1 MSDNKFTRHEECPK
15 CSSRNNLARYSDGH
29 AYCFSTGC
37 GYFEPATD
45 TAVQSSSFTNGTYKQ
60 VVVTEMTGIIAAI
73 PDRRLSKDTCQK
85 YGVRVEYDQKG
96 EIAKHHYPFKD
107 ANTGEV
113 VCTKVRIVKDKQF
126 LINGSYGSNMG
137 LFGQDTCRG
146 RGKYITITEGEL
158 DCLSVSEMFDRK
170 WDVVSLRTGAASAAK
185 EVKEQLE
192 FLEGYEN
199 VVLCFDNDKAGEIAT
214 ESIKALFS
222 PNKLKICKLP
232 MKDPSEMLVANK
244 IRDFTAAWWDAKVHR
259 PDGIVAGSETW
270 DHLINSRKVKSIPYP
285 WAGLNE
291 LVKGVRPFELVTITS
306 GSGMGKSQ
314 LVKEVEYFLFNATE
328 DNIGILALEESLSRT
343 TLGIMSMAANK
354 PLHLDEDADTL
365 SFKPYWDSTL
375 GSNRFFMLDHWGST
389 GEDTLMSQIRYLA
402 KAMDCKWII
411 LDHLSIVVSSQEG
424 GDERKNIDAIMTK
437 LRTLV
442 QELGVGLFLVSH
454 LKRSSGQAH
463 EDGGKISLSELRG
476 SQAIA
481 QLSDIVLGLE
491 RDQQHDDE
499 AVRNTTTLRVLK
511 NRYTGLTGPACYL
524 KYDKVTGRMLETNK
538 PAEVINGDF

>member
-1 MSDNKFTRHEECPK
+1 
-15 CSSRNNLARYSDGH
+15 
-29 AYCFSTGC
+29 
-37 GYFEPATD
+37 
-45 TAVQSSSFTNGTYKQ
+45 
-60 VVVTEMTGIIAAI
+60 
-73 PDRRLSKDTCQK
+73 
-85 YGVRVEYDQKG
+85 
-96 EIAKHHYPFKD
+96 
-107 ANTGEV
+107 
-113 VCTKVRIVKDKQF
+113 
-126 LINGSYGSNMG
+126 
-137 LFGQDTCRG
+137 
-146 RGKYITITEGEL
+146 
-158 DCLSVSEMFDRK
+158 
-170 WDVVSLRTGAASAAK
+170 
-185 EVKEQLE
+185 
-192 FLEGYEN
+192 
-199 VVLCFDNDKAGEIAT
+199 
-214 ESIKALFS
+214 
-222 PNKLKICKLP
+222 